1 MISEQVEQE
10 KENKTFEI
18 KVITMNIANITGY
31 KFIPIADPLVLQENL
46 LHRSTELHLKG
57 TVLISSKGLNF
68 SISGSKENINE
79 FIPYL
84 RADKRFNDIDI
95 KTTYNDYQ
103 PFRKMLVRVKKE
115 IISMGID
122 DIDPF
127 EFTGEKISPSEL
139 HMKLNSETDI
149 VLLDTR
155 NEYEVRL
162 GTFENAIDL
171 NLDSFRDFPK
181 EIANLKKELQNKE
194 IVMFCTGGVRC
205 EKASALML
213 KNGFNDVKQIDGGII
228 NYFKETGGAY
238 WKGDC
243 FVFDDRVA
251 LDKNLEETDYVLCF
265 RCREPLNKEE
275 IGSERYKIDEY
286 CPYCFDQVFAKSK

>member
-1 MISEQVEQE
+1 MANQNVS
-10 KENKTFEI
+10 
-18 KVITMNIANITGY
+18 NITGY
-31 KFIPIADPLVLQENL
+31 KFIPITNTKSLQKL
-46 LHRSTELHLKG
+46 IIKYSTELNLKG
-57 TVLISSKGLNF
+57 TVLISKKGLNF
-68 SISGSKENINE
+68 SIAGETESIKSFTE
-79 FIPYL
+79 FL
-84 RADKRFNDIDI
+84 CSDKRFSDIDI

-103 PFRKMLVRVKKE
+103 PFRKMLVRIKKE
-115 IISMGID
+115 IISMGVD
-122 DIDPF
+122 EIDPF
-127 EFTGEKISPSEL
+127 ISTGDKISPMEL
-139 HMKLNSETDI
+139 QKKLKNNEDV

-162 GTFENAIDL
+162 GTFEQAIDL

-181 EIANLKKELQNKE
+181 KVDILKNELESKE

-213 KNGFNDVKQIDGGII
+213 KNGFKNVKQIDGGVI

-251 LDKNLEETDYVLCF
+251 LDKNLKETDYVLCF

-286 CPYCFDQVFAKSK
+286 CPYCYDHVFAKTK